1 MWATGPK
8 CHTIGMN
15 IKASKKGNHMS
26 SKGLFAKDKE
36 PKLVPTPTKKGV
48 SRILDWIYK
57 PPETRGKNTKESDPF

>member
-1 MWATGPK
+1 MGDWTQVS
-8 CHTIGMN
+8 HHRHEHQ
-15 IKASKKGNHMS
+15 SKQGNHMS